1 MKYNV
6 KIYKNDVLVLDEN
19 RTLIH
24 DELIN
29 QCTYFNIRTD
39 KISLINK
46 WNELGQRSNLSNI
59 KYVYTLIH

>member
-39 KISLINK
+39 KMSLIKK